1 MDKQNVVCTCSEILF
16 SLGGNP
22 LTCYNMDE
30 PCRHYAKWNKPGT
43 KGQALYDSTSMKY
56 LEKVEY
62 LSGAGGEKN
71 G

>member
-1 MDKQNVVCTCSEILF
+1 MAYTHNGILF
-16 SLGGNP
+16 SLNKEWSFD
-22 LTCYNMDE
+22 TCYNMDE
-30 PCRHYAKWNKPGT
+30 LWKYYAKWNKPGT

-71 G
+71 GA